1 MNHRVYIVPE
11 KRSELMAAGRSAT
24 FNTDTRFTG
33 GSPVT
38 GYSERDE
45 VVDPEDSLGTLQAT
59 ARLNAGYVNE

>member
-1 MNHRVYIVPE
+1 
-11 KRSELMAAGRSAT
+11 MAAGRSAT

-59 ARLNAGYVNE
+59 ARLNTG